1 MNKSL
6 GRIEF
11 NKNYYLLELGVHS
24 ASIAFLYTF
33 SITMS
38 N

>member
-11 NKNYYLLELGVHS
+11 NKNYYLLELEVHS
-24 ASIAFLYTF
+24 GSIAF
-33 SITMS
+33 I
-38 N
+38 